1 MFVGMVACK
10 GATRTELA
18 AVQAKPWSAASSRR
32 FDTSRSDD
40 EHGKPSA
47 IAAL

>member
-18 AVQAKPWSAASSRR
+18 AVQAKPLECGELS
-32 FDTSRSDD
+32 
-40 EHGKPSA
+40 P
-47 IAAL
+47 L